1 MYKIYDLKCNE
12 MESPRGLS
20 DPQPVFSWKLH
31 SDRQNTFQTGYRIC
45 VAYHNQVIWDT
56 KLVNSDATFEI
67 VYEGELLKTGQ
78 YYSWFVES
86 VNNYGE
92 SAKSSENLFLTGVLD
107 PGFWQAG
114 WVETGAPRKC
124 SQDSTD
130 AGAMFAGKM
139 KPAEHPEEFL
149 NPAVYLR
156 REFLVEKPVRQALIY
171 ATARGIYELQLDG
184 HPISNLLAPEYT
196 SYASHLEYQT
206 YDVTALLQADNQT
219 GNPRCSHAIGCILAD
234 GWFTG
239 KIGLM
244 GIGNQ
249 YGETNAF
256 LMQMEIVYEDDTRA
270 YMVSDEEMRWSYGA
284 YLYADLFVGEYYDAS
299 KEHEGFSMAGYD
311 DTGWNRVCLRNYG
324 YGNLKGQS
332 IKPITV
338 IKTITPRLLK
348 TPNHE
353 WVLDAGENIV
363 GYTSFCVEGKPGQ
376 EIRLIHSEV
385 LDRSGNFLQNIMGQN
400 KNQEDCFICGKEG
413 KNSYCPKFTF
423 HGFRYVKVSG
433 LEAVDAEDFTI
444 TVIASRLQQTGS
456 FATSNEKLNR
466 LQANIYRSQQGN
478 MLAIP
483 TDCPQR
489 ERAGWTGDMQ
499 VYTPTAVFNMDV
511 NAFLRRWLYDMRLEQ
526 LPDGQI
532 PNVIPTIDSNK
543 YIDRQKSARV
553 SSAGWGDAC
562 IIVPYRLYQAYGD
575 VRILEENYEMM
586 CKWMDYVEA
595 EAGDTC
601 LWDQGFHFGD
611 WLIPSIMRET
621 GDPMQT
627 AIATKEETATAMY
640 AYTTNMM
647 IEICNVLGNIG
658 AAEHFMRLNTKIRKA
673 FSDTYIRPDGSMKQP
688 FQGLYVLA
696 LHMDLVEASKRKGC
710 IEKLVELIHEAGD
723 CLDTGFLSIPF
734 LLETLYE
741 CGEQDLA
748 YKLLYQENPP
758 SWLYAL
764 KHDATTVWEN
774 WLAVRPDGTPTNSS
788 YNHFSFGCV
797 GDFMYRHIGG
807 LQVEEVGYKKIRIA
821 PDAACGLDWA
831 QTEYNSR
838 YGNIRIYWEK
848 KDGGLELQFKL
859 PPNTSAVV
867 TYQGKQQETGNGSY
881 QLTLLN

>member
-1 MYKIYDLKCNE
+1 MYEIYDLKCNE

-20 DPQPVFSWKLH
+20 DPHPAFSWKLK
-31 SDRQNTFQTGYRIC
+31 SDRQNTFQTSYRIC
-45 VAYHNQVIWDT
+45 VIHHNQVVWDT
-56 KLVNSDATFEI
+56 LVNNDSTFEI
-67 VYEGELLKTGQ
+67 IYNGEKLKTGQ

-86 VNNYGE
+86 TNNYGE
-92 SAKSSENLFLTGVLD
+92 VAKSGDNIFLTGVLD
-107 PGFWQAG
+107 TDFWQAG
-114 WVETGAPRKC
+114 WVETGVPCKI

-139 KPAEHPEEFL
+139 RPSEHPEEFL
-149 NPAVYLR
+149 NPPVYLR
-156 REFLVEKPVRQALIY
+156 REFSVERPVRQALIY

-184 HPISNLLAPEYT
+184 CSISNLLAPEYT
-196 SYASHLEYQT
+196 SYSSHLEYQT
-206 YDVTALLQADNQT
+206 YDITEMLQM
-219 GNPRCSHAIGCILAD
+219 GNHAVGCILAD

-256 LMQMEIVYEDDTRA
+256 LMQMEIVYEDDTRS
-270 YMVSDEEMRWSYGA
+270 YIMSDEDMRWSYGA
-284 YLYADLFVGEYYDAS
+284 YLYADLFIGEYYDARRENS
-299 KEHEGFSMAGYD
+299 EFCLPGYD
-311 DTGWNRVCLRNYG
+311 DSGWNKVCLKNYG

-332 IKPITV
+332 VEPITV
-338 IKTITPRLLK
+338 IKTIKPKLLK
-348 TPNHE
+348 TSSDE

-363 GYTSFCVEGKPGQ
+363 GYTSFCVDGKPGQ
-376 EIRLIHSEV
+376 EIRLVHSEI
-385 LDRSGNFLQNIMGQN
+385 LDQDGSFLQNIMGQN
-400 KNQEDCFICGKEG
+400 KNQEDCFICGIDG
-413 KNSYCPKFTF
+413 NNSYCPKFTF

-433 LEAVDAEDFTI
+433 LETVDAEDFTI
-444 TVIASRLQQTGS
+444 AVIGSKIQKTGS
-456 FATSNEKLNR
+456 FVTSNEKINR

-478 MLAIP
+478 MLAVP

-499 VYTPTAVFNMDV
+499 IYTPTATFNMDV

-543 YIDRQKSARV
+543 YIDRQKSERV

-575 VRILEENYEMM
+575 VRLLEENYEMM

-601 LWDQGFHFGD
+601 LWNQGFHFGD
-611 WLIPSIMRET
+611 WLIPSILRET

-627 AIATKEETATAMY
+627 AMRTKEEAATAMY

-647 IEICNVLGNIG
+647 IEICNVLGKIE
-658 AAEHFMRLNTKIRKA
+658 AAAHYMNLNTKIRKS
-673 FSDTYIRPDGSMKQP
+673 FSDTYIHSDGSMKQP
-688 FQGLYVLA
+688 LQGLYVLA
-696 LHMDLVEASKRKGC
+696 LHMDLVEESKRKGC
-710 IEKLVELIHEAGD
+710 IEKLVDLIHKAGD

-734 LLETLYE
+734 LLETLCE
-741 CGEQDLA
+741 CGERELA
-748 YKLLYQENPP
+748 YKILYQENPP

-764 KHDATTVWEN
+764 KHDATTIWEN
-774 WLAVRPDGTPTNSS
+774 WLAVRPDGTPSNSS

-807 LQVEEVGYKKIRIA
+807 LQAEEAGYKKIRIA
-821 PDAACGLDWA
+821 PDSACGLDWA

-838 YGNIRIYWEK
+838 YGKVKIYWEK
-848 KDGGLELQFKL
+848 KEKGLELQLML

-867 TYQGKQQETGNGSY
+867 TYRGKQQETGNGNY
-881 QLTLLN
+881 HMHF